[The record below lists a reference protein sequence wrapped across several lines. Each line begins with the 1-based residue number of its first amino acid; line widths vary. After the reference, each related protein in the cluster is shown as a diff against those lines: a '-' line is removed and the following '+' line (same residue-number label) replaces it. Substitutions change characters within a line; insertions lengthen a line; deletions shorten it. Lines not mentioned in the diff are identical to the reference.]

1 MLRNN
6 KTSSRYTAVASEE
19 KRTIMN
25 ELHGKIALVTGG
37 GRGIGRAIALELA
50 QAGCDVVLLA
60 RTHEQVEAVAAEIRE
75 LGRKS
80 IALTADIARTEQI
93 QQALSEARNTLGPIS
108 ILINDAAVVEP
119 IGPTVEVDADRWTQA
134 IAINLI
140 GAFHLIHACL
150 PDMLSQGWGRI
161 LNVSSAVSIAP
172 GLIRGNAYTVSKAGL
187 ESMTLNL
194 ASEIAGSGVTVNAIH
209 PGVVETTLL
218 KQVLSLRSE
227 QIRGQYEA
235 NAARGVNV
243 PTVPARLVVKLIST
257 VTTGEIIS
265 VHDARGKELLA

>member
-1 MLRNN
+1 
-6 KTSSRYTAVASEE
+6 
-19 KRTIMN
+19 MN

-50 QAGCDVVLLA
+50 QAGCDVALLA
-60 RTHEQVEAVAAEIRE
+60 RTREQVEAVTAEIRGV
-75 LGRKS
+75 GRRS
-80 IALTADIARTEQI
+80 IGLIADMGRTEQI
-93 QQALSEARNTLGPIS
+93 QQALSEAQNALGPLS
-108 ILINDAAVVEP
+108 ILINDAATVGP
-119 IGPTVEVDADRWTQA
+119 IGPTVEVDPDMWTQA

-150 PDMLSQGWGRI
+150 PTMLSQGWGRI
-161 LNVSSAVSIAP
+161 LNVSSAASIPP

-209 PGVVETTLL
+209 PGVVETAML
-218 KQVLSLRSE
+218 KQVLTLQSE

-235 NAARGVNV
+235 NAARGVNI

-257 VTTGEIIS
+257 ATTGEIIS